1 MDMTAQ
7 LKDKIDK
14 LDYFGL
20 LKEWR
25 HAPVGTPIFQ
35 GESGNY
41 WWERMEYLRS
51 LPGGI
56 ENAVAAS
63 KRLSKL

>member
-1 MDMTAQ
+1 MDMTAE
-7 LKDKIDK
+7 LKAKIDK
-14 LDYFGL
+14 LDYFSL
-20 LKEWR
+20 LEEWR
-25 HAPVGTPIFQ
+25 YAPAGTPIFQ

-41 WWERMEYLRS
+41 WRERMEYLRS

-63 KRLSKL
+63 KWLSK